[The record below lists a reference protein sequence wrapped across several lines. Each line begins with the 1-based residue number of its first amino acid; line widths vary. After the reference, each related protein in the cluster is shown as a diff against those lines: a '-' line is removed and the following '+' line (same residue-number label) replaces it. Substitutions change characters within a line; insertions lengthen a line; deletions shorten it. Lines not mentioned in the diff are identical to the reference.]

1 MNYQITQED
10 IEILCS
16 QTLISNETAKKLL
29 KKNKGDII
37 KSILDIEQKN
47 KNDTI
52 SNIVKDNISNIV
64 KDNIE
69 KDVNTKIKANLEEY
83 RNIVDEK
90 DIIYQK
96 KQEEKEKKEQNENK
110 GISDIHFCNEKKYFV
125 KRQQEGQINIIHVL

>member
-16 QTLISNETAKKLL
+16 QTLITNENAKKIL

-37 KSILDIEQKN
+37 QSILDIEQKKIDLDN
-47 KNDTI
+47 LEIDEIAKN
-52 SNIVKDNISNIV
+52 
-64 KDNIE
+64 DNIE
-69 KDVNTKIKANLEEY
+69 KDVNTTIKENLEEY

-96 KQEEKEKKEQNENK
+96 IQEDKEKKNEKESK
-110 GISDIHFCNEKKYFV
+110 GIKDIAFCNEKIYFI
-125 KRQQEGQINIIHVL
+125 KRQKEGEINLIQVL